1 MAVVGVKLVTLGL
14 VDDNQ
19 KLIVGDDGLSENGLY
34 QITSADLGTKSANI
48 TGLSGTNTIIYGNN
62 VPQDVSRGS
71 ASPSVALDINNLAF
85 AIKQK
90 VKGFVSDNAGGWTDQ
105 QLQAHVAMLVQSQS
119 IDRKNNV
126 YFGFGNG
133 LVSETEVNL
142 QTDTTTQTR
151 VDDALTY
158 TALDTIAF
166 GNVPYKIYTDY
177 ETNFNEATMLSEVF
191 GGYTAGQQTGAGSG
205 ATTPASSG
213 ATTDPGSAA
222 S

>member
-71 ASPSVALDINNLAF
+71 ASPSVALNVNNLAF

-90 VKGFVSDNAGGWTDQ
+90 AKGFVSDNAGGWTDQ
-105 QLQAHVAMLVQSQS
+105 QIQAHVAMLVQTQS
-119 IDRKNNV
+119 IDRRNNI

-133 LVSETEVNL
+133 LISETEVNL

-158 TALDTIAF
+158 TALDTVAF
-166 GNVPYKIYTDY
+166 NNLPYKIYSDY
-177 ETNFNEATMLSEVF
+177 EDNFDEATMLSEVF
-191 GGYTAGQQTGAGSG
+191 GGYTAGQQTEKGS
-205 ATTPASSG
+205 AANTPSSS
-213 ATTDPGSAA
+213 AADPNSGSAA